1 MHIHEYQGK
10 ALLKEFGVPVLAG
23 HVVFSH
29 QEARDALEN
38 FDLEHDGVVIKAQIH
53 AGGRGKGGGVKI
65 AKDEA
70 SFNVYVES
78 ILHHPL
84 VTPQTKVDGQMV
96 RSLYL
101 EETCAIVH
109 EYYLSLVLD
118 RQHKTITV
126 IASSEGGMNIEEVAE
141 THPEKV
147 LSMSIHPMVGYQ
159 PFHGRRLAS
168 FLNVEKEYQ
177 GALMDLL
184 KGLYDA
190 FTTLDAELIEIN
202 PLVFTRDGKWV
213 ALDAKMTFDDNS
225 LPRQQKIALLEDV
238 NEVDPAELR
247 AKKCD
252 LNYIKLDG
260 SIGCMVN
267 GAGLAMATMDIIA
280 RHGGMPANFLD
291 VGGGATKER
300 VTEAFK
306 IIVSDDDV
314 KAIFVNIFG
323 GIMRCDIIA
332 EGIIAAV
339 KDLNLNIP
347 LVVRLQGTH
356 VERGR
361 QLLQESGLALIAE
374 DDFDTAAMNVVS
386 AGRGN

>member
-23 HVVFSH
+23 CVVFSKD
-29 QEARDALEN
+29 EARIALEN
-38 FDLEHDGVVIKAQIH
+38 FDLEEDGVVIKAQIH

-65 AKDEA
+65 AKDEDA
-70 SFNVYVES
+70 FHRYVDT
-78 ILHHPL
+78 ILNHPL
-84 VTPQTKVDGQMV
+84 VTAQTKPEGQMV
-96 RSLYL
+96 RALYL
-101 EETCAIVH
+101 EETCAIAH

-118 RQHKTITV
+118 RQNKTITV
-126 IASSEGGMNIEEVAE
+126 IASSEGGMNIEEIAE
-141 THPEKV
+141 KTPEKV
-147 LSMSIHPMVGYQ
+147 LYMSIHPMVGYQ

-168 FLNVEKEYQ
+168 FLKVEKEYQ
-177 GALMDLL
+177 SALMDVL
-184 KGLYDA
+184 KNLYEA

-202 PLVFTRDGKWV
+202 PLVFTREGKWL

-225 LPRQQKIALLEDV
+225 LLRQKKVALLEDTH
-238 NEVDPAELR
+238 EVDPAELR
-247 AKKCD
+247 AKQFD
-252 LNYIKLDG
+252 LNYVKLDG
-260 SIGCMVN
+260 NIGCMVN

-306 IIVSDDDV
+306 IIVADPDV

-332 EGIIAAV
+332 EGIIAAA
-339 KDLNLNIP
+339 KDLNLVLP

-361 QLLQESGLALIAE
+361 QLLQESGLAIMTQ

-386 AGRGN
+386 VGRG

>member
-10 ALLKEFGVPVLAG
+10 ALLKEFGVPVLG
-23 HVVFSH
+23 GRVVFST
-29 QEARDALEN
+29 QEAQDAVGD
-38 FDLEHDGVVIKAQIH
+38 FDLEQDGVVIKAQIH

-65 AKDEA
+65 AKDVT
-70 SFNVYVES
+70 SFERYVEG
-78 ILHHPL
+78 ILNNLL
-84 VTPQTKVDGQMV
+84 VTAQTKPEGQMV

-101 EETCAIVH
+101 EETCDIAK

-118 RQHKTITV
+118 RQNKTITA
-126 IASSEGGMNIEEVAE
+126 IASSEGGMNIEDIAE
-141 THPEKV
+141 KNPEKV

-168 FLNVEKEYQ
+168 FLNVEKEHQ

-184 KGLYDA
+184 KGLYQA

-202 PLVFTRDGKWV
+202 PLVFTRDEKWI

-225 LPRQQKIALLEDV
+225 LARQKRVALLEDTH
-238 NEVDPAELR
+238 EVDPAELR
-247 AKKCD
+247 AKQFD
-252 LNYIKLDG
+252 LNYVKLDG
-260 SIGCMVN
+260 NIGCMVN

-300 VTEAFK
+300 VAEAFK
-306 IIVSDDDV
+306 IIAADTEV

-332 EGIIAAV
+332 EGIIDAA
-339 KDLNLNIP
+339 KDLNLSLP

-361 QLLQESGLALIAE
+361 QLLQESGLSITAE

-386 AGRGN
+386 AGRGH